1 MQLLSSGLLSA
12 LLLAAAWSDMRS
24 HRIPNALVLSGA
36 LAAVLLNAI
45 LPEASGILDSL
56 AGAGVGLALLLPLYL
71 LRAMGAGDVKLMA
84 MVGAF
89 LGPRDVT
96 GAVLC
101 TFVAGGLL
109 ALVVAWQRGVLR
121 KVLSN
126 IRMMLFM
133 GATRV
138 SMGSLPVMEDAPE
151 SGGKLPFGVA
161 IAVGTMAY
169 VAAMH
174 WGWRI

>member
-1 MQLLSSGLLSA
+1 MQLLSFGLLSA

-24 HRIPNALVLSGA
+24 HRIPNALVFSGA